1 MMHFARKIHDKSDDL
16 WKELVEFKSNG
27 NTIVACFWIS
37 FMEKIRI
44 IQKACHPFSTFDC
57 EHFFFQK
64 SSLRSDISI
73 NFKIRGTW
81 KFNRRFV
88 CRKTLKPLFL
98 HSVYY
103 TLTTDI
109 RIPTMHLNSVIISM
123 VMSHLSLA
131 FSLFLFLASSSF
143 WLLLLF
149 AMKLEFV
156 L

>member
-1 MMHFARKIHDKSDDL
+1 MINLMICGKSLWNSNQMEILLLHVFEYRSWKRLELFKKLAIHSAL
-16 WKELVEFKSNG
+16 LIVSN
-27 NTIVACFWIS
+27 
-37 FMEKIRI
+37 
-44 IQKACHPFSTFDC
+44 
-57 EHFFFQK
+57 FFFQK